1 MKKYVQNR
9 NQLLSHG
16 ATRLRGLAL
25 EIVDAALD
33 ASDPY
38 RLTRARVS
46 LNGSDLRVGN
56 LTYDLSGR
64 GNVYVLGAGKA
75 TYPIARALEDV
86 LGDRISDGLIVL
98 KRGQGGSLK
107 RIRVIEASH
116 PIPDSSGLRGARE
129 MLKLASGAR
138 EGDLVF
144 ACITGGSSALLPM
157 PIRGVTLRDKQRV
170 NRLLLSCGAS
180 ILEINAVRKHL
191 SRIKGGR
198 LAMAIFPA
206 ELINL
211 TVSDVAGDPLDCIT
225 DLTVPDTST
234 FEDAMRTL
242 KKYALL
248 EKMPRSVRAHIK
260 RADPRHEN
268 PGDFGSRS
276 CHSFVIA
283 NNNAACMAAADR
295 AEVLGIRAMILSTMC
310 DGESRELGR
319 TFAAI
324 AKEIRRSRR
333 PLEAPCALI
342 AGGETVVTL
351 TKNFGRG
358 GPNQEFVMSLALA
371 MQGEDDF
378 VAVGLDTDGT
388 DGPTPVAGA
397 ITDGLTVASA
407 PARGVNLQRAL
418 QEHTVLP
425 AFTALNDAIIT
436 GPTGT
441 NVNDLKFLILA

>member
-1 MKKYVQNR
+1 M
-9 NQLLSHG
+9 
-16 ATRLRGLAL
+16 RGLAL
-25 EIVDAALD
+25 EMVDAALD
-33 ASDPY
+33 AADPY
-38 RLTRARVS
+38 RLTRAQVS
-46 LNGSDLRVGN
+46 LNGSELRVSN

-211 TVSDVAGDPLDCIT
+211 TVSDVVGDPLDCIT

-248 EKMPRSVRAHIK
+248 EKVPHSVRAHIE
-260 RADPRHEN
+260 RADPHDEN
-268 PGDFGSRS
+268 PSDFGSRS

-283 NNNAACMAAADR
+283 NNNAACSAAADR
-295 AEVLGIRAMILSTMC
+295 AEALGLRAMILSTMC
-310 DGESRELGR
+310 DGASRELGR
-319 TFAAI
+319 AFAAI
-324 AKEIRRSRR
+324 AKEVRRSKR

-342 AGGETVVTL
+342 AGGETVVAL
-351 TKNFGRG
+351 TKNFGKG

-397 ITDGLTVASA
+397 IADGFTVASA

-418 QEHTVLP
+418 QEHTALP
-425 AFTALNDAIIT
+425 AFTTLNDAIIT

>member
-46 LNGSDLRVGN
+46 LNGSDLRVSH

-116 PIPDSSGLRGARE
+116 PIPDSSGLRGARD
-129 MLKLASGAR
+129 MLELASGAR
-138 EGDLVF
+138 EGDLVL

-170 NRLLLSCGAS
+170 TRLLLSCGAS
-180 ILEINAVRKHL
+180 IVEINAVRKHL

-198 LAMAIFPA
+198 LAMAVFPA

-211 TVSDVAGDPLDCIT
+211 TVSDVIGDPLDCIT

-248 EKMPRSVRAHIK
+248 EKVPRSVRAHIE
-260 RADPRHEN
+260 RADPRDES
-268 PGDFGSRS
+268 PGDFGSRP
-276 CHSFVIA
+276 CHSFVLA
-283 NNNAACMAAADR
+283 NNDAACSAAAAR
-295 AEVLGIRAMILSTMC
+295 AEALGLRAMIVSKRC

-319 TFAAI
+319 AFAAI
-324 AKEIRRSRR
+324 AKEVRRGKR
-333 PLEAPCALI
+333 PLEAPCVLI
-342 AGGETVVTL
+342 AGGETVVAL
-351 TKNFGRG
+351 TRNFGKG
-358 GPNQEFVMSLALA
+358 GPNQEFVLSLALA

-397 ITDGLTVASA
+397 IADGCTVASA
-407 PARGVNLQRAL
+407 PARGVDLQRAL
-418 QEHTVLP
+418 QEHTALP

-441 NVNDLKFLILA
+441 NVNDLKLLILA